1 MKEIS
6 SHKNK
11 PLMKDPKDR
20 KEKKMKGLSKNK
32 GLSQVTRVP

>member
-1 MKEIS
+1 MKEII

-11 PLMKDPKDR
+11 PLMKDPMDK
-20 KEKKMKGLSKNK
+20 KEKNIKGLSKNK

>member
-6 SHKNK
+6 SDKNK
-11 PLMKDPKDR
+11 PLMKDPKDK
-20 KEKKMKGLSKNK
+20 KEKVKGLSKNK